1 MRSINC
7 SNRADRKKN
16 KSNYHFSSIV
26 KNSGKEGLTLSKM
39 RREKSLAQIFKKDL
53 TERKLVKARMK
64 IILSASPSFFF
75 HTKVAI
81 SDLKSNTYSI
91 LNESN

>member
-64 IILSASPSFFF
+64 IILSASLSFFF

-91 LNESN
+91 LTESN